1 MKFTSGKNA
10 FRLAITGYQ
19 IPEVGDE
26 PFDVNW
32 LVVWM
37 EIDSGQEK
45 LTLKDSCLTTFEV
58 EKLANWL
65 EQAQTGSEEEAA
77 CTFQQPVLAFRL
89 MRSPESSA
97 NSKVDSGT
105 LRVYVSLPW
114 DNSASAGNQNKRLE
128 FPLSEVDLQEAAASL
143 REQLKQYPP
152 RAER

>member
-1 MKFTSGKNA
+1 MKFSTKKNA
-10 FRLAITGYQ
+10 FRLTITGYQ

-32 LVVWM
+32 LVIWI

-65 EQAQTGSEEEAA
+65 EQVQTGSEEEAA
-77 CTFQQPVLAFRL
+77 LTFQQPVLGFRL
-89 MRSPESSA
+89 MRNPEGSA
-97 NSKVDSGT
+97 NNRVDSGT

-128 FPLSEVDLQEAAASL
+128 FPLSEIDLQASAANL
-143 REQLKQYPP
+143 REQLKRYPP
-152 RAER
+152 RAEH